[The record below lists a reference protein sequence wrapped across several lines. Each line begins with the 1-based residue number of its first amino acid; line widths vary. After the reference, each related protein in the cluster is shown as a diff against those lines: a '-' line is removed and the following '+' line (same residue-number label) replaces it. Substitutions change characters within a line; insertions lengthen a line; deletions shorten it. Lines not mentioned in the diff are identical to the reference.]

1 MAETSSSSQW
11 LLQECRL
18 SYHSKEHIQDISHVK
33 PEKSGNSLFWIWC
46 LHLVLQQSSYS
57 ILGFSCSPVK
67 DFLSC
72 TVCFITLQSTQT
84 TSTTLVIML
93 LNKLFKKHLFMYFSL
108 KKYVFKNELTMY
120 LQNVIKNPNEDNHK
134 TKSCE
139 SNNNSESWV
148 GATCNSTLPS
158 AGSLVVFLTPLLWN
172 FYMSFSIN
180 GAFTAV

>member
-1 MAETSSSSQW
+1 
-11 LLQECRL
+11 
-18 SYHSKEHIQDISHVK
+18 
-33 PEKSGNSLFWIWC
+33 
-46 LHLVLQQSSYS
+46 
-57 ILGFSCSPVK
+57 
-67 DFLSC
+67 
-72 TVCFITLQSTQT
+72 
-84 TSTTLVIML
+84 
-93 LNKLFKKHLFMYFSL
+93 
-108 KKYVFKNELTMY
+108 MY

-158 AGSLVVFLTPLLWN
+158 AASLVVFLTPLLWN